1 MSDHN
6 KTTEQEVQAG
16 MHFIDRLFLTH
27 KSKAYPEKVLIKHQ
41 GDASRELI
49 KEMKQNGVDQ
59 QAYHSGMIVGNHYLT
74 FGEKGSKIMDDSV
87 VAMKLKRQDAKNIDY
102 LTKIAAVLKNSIQVW
117 YKLMLVMKS
126 KKVLDRRKYRSIQR
140 KYN

>member
-1 MSDHN
+1 MSEPN

-16 MHFIDRLFLTH
+16 MQFIDKLFLTH
-27 KSKAYPEKVLIKHQ
+27 KSKAHTEKVLIKHQ

-49 KEMKQNGVDQ
+49 KTMKQNGVDQ
-59 QAYHSGMIVGNHYLT
+59 QAYHSGIIVGNHCLT
-74 FGEKGSKIMDDSV
+74 FGEKGSKIIDSLV
-87 VAMKLKRQDAKNIDY
+87 VAMKPKIQDANNINY

-126 KKVLDRRKYRSIQR
+126 KKY
-140 KYN
+140 